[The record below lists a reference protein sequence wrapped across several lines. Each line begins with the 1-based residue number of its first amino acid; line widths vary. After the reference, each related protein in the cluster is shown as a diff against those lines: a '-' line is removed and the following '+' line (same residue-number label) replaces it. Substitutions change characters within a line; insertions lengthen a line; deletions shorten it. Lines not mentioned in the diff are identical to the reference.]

1 MAPGLSGVPAML
13 QTEQPISLVDP
24 LRVDGREGL
33 SSRLPS
39 WLLGQSQTVH
49 PTSGQTARL
58 TCGGGACLSYQS
70 VEEEEDD
77 IRQGVEKKRKRKKHV
92 KQGHI
97 TYCVQAPGAI
107 PAHKQTAVYCVR
119 VGEGRIPPEPWFF
132 VFFFS
137 HGCKT
142 KAEQIAPMSVDQQRV
157 STYSRRP
164 LAWSEESVKWLAG
177 FLANHLGNHWGY
189 CFLSQEDK
197 KKQPVKKNSNR
208 SVALK
213 SVDGTTLPFFWKKGR
228 KMVKPLD
235 LALGRTSLYIEKCR
249 SKEKEKKRAREGEW
263 CEWARGRACV
273 CGCVKERSSG

>member
-1 MAPGLSGVPAML
+1 MQTISVEDLPQSPSPYWPYPPKNGCSILPFSPNRQEVYGDEGKGGLVWMAPGLSGVLAML

-70 VEEEEDD
+70 VEEEEGD
-77 IRQGVEKKRKRKKHV
+77 IRQGVEKKRKRKKHI

-132 VFFFS
+132 VFFF
-137 HGCKT
+137 
-142 KAEQIAPMSVDQQRV
+142 
-157 STYSRRP
+157 
-164 LAWSEESVKWLAG
+164 
-177 FLANHLGNHWGY
+177 
-189 CFLSQEDK
+189 
-197 KKQPVKKNSNR
+197 
-208 SVALK
+208 
-213 SVDGTTLPFFWKKGR
+213 
-228 KMVKPLD
+228 
-235 LALGRTSLYIEKCR
+235 
-249 SKEKEKKRAREGEW
+249 
-263 CEWARGRACV
+263 
-273 CGCVKERSSG
+273 

>member
-1 MAPGLSGVPAML
+1 MVF
-13 QTEQPISLVDP
+13 
-24 LRVDGREGL
+24 
-33 SSRLPS
+33 
-39 WLLGQSQTVH
+39 
-49 PTSGQTARL
+49 
-58 TCGGGACLSYQS
+58 C
-70 VEEEEDD
+70 
-77 IRQGVEKKRKRKKHV
+77 
-92 KQGHI
+92 
-97 TYCVQAPGAI
+97 
-107 PAHKQTAVYCVR
+107 
-119 VGEGRIPPEPWFF
+119 
-132 VFFFS
+132 FFFS